1 MMTQK
6 IGDNLIPF
14 CEHCPGSNDVAI
26 LTLSSEIRYSN
37 RVRPICLPSS
47 DVNDM
52 GLPNNYDDEIV
63 LAAGFGVHE
72 LNETWNRPAQNF
84 DLSCFGQKCPTAK
97 NVSDTE
103 GVTTALLKTEMRVI
117 SNAKCRDEWKSARIF
132 LSDWK
137 MGNSINKDLWSSIG
151 GKEEDFE
158 KVIKLLPDLRFV
170 FRR

>member
-1 MMTQK
+1 M
-6 IGDNLIPF
+6 
-14 CEHCPGSNDVAI
+14 
-26 LTLSSEIRYSN
+26 
-37 RVRPICLPSS
+37 
-47 DVNDM
+47 
-52 GLPNNYDDEIV
+52 
-63 LAAGFGVHE
+63 
-72 LNETWNRPAQNF
+72 ETWNRPAQNF